1 MQHIHNQ
8 NKIAR
13 EQWSKRYELKELDII
28 IILLLYIIIH
38 LLILGITFKATSSPD
53 EVLSNKQARYVT

>member
-28 IILLLYIIIH
+28 IILLLYIIN